1 VQFYRLLDQGLSKS
15 LALQTTRQMFSSGM
29 IRLEGDVVIG
39 AAGQPL
45 LNELNPSQRRRIEA
59 GVQNPFFWAGIELI
73 GSPW

>member
-1 VQFYRLLDQGLSKS
+1 
-15 LALQTTRQMFSSGM
+15 
-29 IRLEGDVVIG
+29 VIG